1 MKCLSTLLAALCM
14 CQVVSSQNGP
24 SPDRAQWQV
33 RRSIIKLNLT
43 SPILKNYA
51 VQYEQ
56 VINKFLSVA
65 FSGRIMP
72 AATLPFKNEIKNR
85 IVKEDIELV
94 DDIVDK
100 MKFTNYALTPELR
113 FYLGRKGYGRGFYIG
128 PYYRFAQYK
137 IPGNTLS
144 FDESGEQYTIDI
156 SGKVTAHTGGLLM
169 GAQWQLGKSLG
180 LDFWIAGPGLGTARG
195 TIAGLS
201 DPLLTPDNQEE
212 LRKQLEKIDIPLTK
226 ETIYVDAT
234 GAKIDLDGPWAGIRT
249 GLLLSFR
256 F

>member
-1 MKCLSTLLAALCM
+1 MKLLTTLLAVFCM
-14 CQVVSSQNGP
+14 CRVVSSQNGS
-24 SPDRAQWQV
+24 SPDRAERQ
-33 RRSIIKLNLT
+33 RSIIKLNLT
-43 SPILKNYA
+43 APIVKNYA

-65 FSGRIMP
+65 VSGRIMP
-72 AATLPFKNEIKNR
+72 ASTLPFKNEIKNR

-100 MKFTNYALTPELR
+100 TKFSNYALTPELR

-128 PYYRFAQYK
+128 PYYRFARYK
-137 IPGNTLS
+137 MLKSNLS
-144 FDESGEQYTIDI
+144 FDEGDDHYTIDL
-156 SGKVTAHTGGLLM
+156 SGKVTAHTGGLLL
-169 GAQWQLGKSLG
+169 GAQWFLGKNLG
-180 LDFWIAGPGLGTARG
+180 LDLWIAGPGLGAAKG
-195 TIAGLS
+195 TMAGVS
-201 DPLLTPDNQEE
+201 TPTLTPDNQEE

-234 GAKIDLDGPWAGIRT
+234 GARIDLNGPWAGIRT